1 MNRLAL
7 RISPA
12 FLSPAPLCLLL
23 ALACGWLGLNLMQET
38 LSQAAGSVAD
48 WLSLLTSRKAGDM
61 TAAVVWYSMLPR
73 MAIALMVGAGLGLAG
88 VLMQQVLRNPIAAPT
103 TLGVASGAQ
112 LGLLAATLYSPGLLA
127 FGGVWP
133 ALAGGVASL
142 LLVVALSW
150 RRRLAP
156 VAVVLAGLVVNL
168 YLGALSTVLIL
179 FNQEEFRGLLVWAA
193 GSLAQNNW
201 DDVLHLLPRLL
212 AAVVVAGL
220 LARPLRLLE
229 LDEANARSLGASVR
243 QLRLLGLGV
252 AVFITA
258 SAVSLVGIVGFVGLA
273 APAIVRLIGA
283 RSLIQRLLW
292 APLLGALLLLTT
304 DLALLQV
311 AGKLPAV
318 IPTGAM
324 TGLLGAPLLLWLIP
338 RLALKGGPAT
348 PSAAGLHIRQV
359 HAPRLLARLLVIL
372 LVTLMVALF
381 VSRVPEGWALDG
393 LDQWSTISQ
402 WRLPRILAALGAGAL
417 LALAGTGIQ
426 RITGNPMASPEVLGI
441 SSGTAIGL
449 IVTIALMTSISLPG
463 LLLAGS
469 LSAFATL
476 MLLVLLN
483 RRSGFQ
489 PERLLLTGIAITA
502 LFDPIRSMILA
513 NGDPRVQQMI
523 AWMSGST
530 YYVDTVTGTIAL
542 LCAAIMVALT
552 PLVARWLDLLPLGQ
566 DSARALGVGVSR
578 VRLLLLALVS
588 VLTAF
593 ATLIVGPLSFA
604 GLLAPHL
611 ARMLGLSRALPHL
624 LGAALIG
631 ATLMVAADWLGR
643 QILFPQEIPA
653 GLISALLGGA
663 YFMWSLRR
671 H

>member
-1 MNRLAL
+1 MSRLAL
-7 RISPA
+7 PVSPA
-12 FLSPAPLCLLL
+12 VICGPL
-23 ALACGWLGLNLMQET
+23 ALACGWLGYLLLQQT
-38 LSQAAGSVAD
+38 LAPTSVSFVQGFWSGSLPPQAEMA
-48 WLSLLTSRKAGDM
+48 M
-61 TAAVVWYSMLPR
+61 AVVWYSMLPR
-73 MAIALMVGAGLGLAG
+73 ITLAVMVGAALGLAG
-88 VLMQQVLRNPIAAPT
+88 VLMQQVLRNPIASPS

-112 LGLLAATLYSPGLLA
+112 LGLLMATLHAPGLLA
-127 FGGVWP
+127 FGGEWP
-133 ALAGGVASL
+133 ALAGGTASL

-179 FNQEEFRGLLVWAA
+179 FNQEEFPGLLVWAA

-201 DDVLHLLPRLL
+201 DGVRQLLPGLMIT
-212 AAVVVAGL
+212 AVLAGL
-220 LARPLRLLE
+220 MARPLRLLE

-243 QLRLLGLGV
+243 QLRLLGLGL

-258 SAVSLVGIVGFVGLA
+258 SAVSQVGIVGFVGLA
-273 APAIVRLIGA
+273 APAIARLMGA
-283 RSLIQRLLW
+283 RSLPQRLVW

-304 DLALLQV
+304 DLVLLQLS
-311 AGKLPAV
+311 GQLPTM

-348 PSAAGLHIRQV
+348 PSVAARHSKPVRNPILLG
-359 HAPRLLARLLVIL
+359 RLLLLML
-372 LVTLMVALF
+372 AALAMALF
-381 VSRVPEGWALDG
+381 VSQSPGGWVVDGPEHWPAIL
-393 LDQWSTISQ
+393 Q
-402 WRLPRILAALGAGAL
+402 WRLPRVIAALGAGIL
-417 LALAGTGIQ
+417 LALAGTAIQ

-441 SSGTAIGL
+441 SAGTAIGL
-449 IVTIALMTSISLPG
+449 IITITLIAGVSLPV
-463 LLLAGS
+463 LVLAGS
-469 LSAFATL
+469 ASAFATL
-476 MLLVLLN
+476 MVLVLLN

-502 LFDPIRSMILA
+502 LFDPLRNIILA

-530 YYVDTVTGTIAL
+530 YYVDAFTGMITMAF
-542 LCAAIMVALT
+542 AAAMLTLT
-552 PLVARWLDLLPLGQ
+552 PLVARWLDMLPLGQ
-566 DSARALGVGVSR
+566 DTARALGVGVNR
-578 VRLLLLALVS
+578 ARLLLLALVAL
-588 VLTAF
+588 LTAF

-624 LGAALIG
+624 MGAALIG
-631 ATLMVAADWLGR
+631 ATLLVAADWVGR

-653 GLISALLGGA
+653 GLVSALLGGA

>member
-1 MNRLAL
+1 MNRLPI
-7 RISPA
+7 RTSPA
-12 FLSPAPLCLLL
+12 LICLLL
-23 ALACGWLGLNLMQET
+23 AATCGWLGYLLLEQT
-38 LSQAAGSVAD
+38 LAQTANTAGH
-48 WLSLLTSRKAGDM
+48 WLSLLVSPPADNLS
-61 TAAVVWYSMLPR
+61 AAVAWYSVLPR
-73 MAIALMVGAGLGLAG
+73 MTIAVLVGAALGLAG
-88 VLMQQVLRNPIAAPT
+88 VLMQQVLRNPIASPT

-112 LGLLAATLYSPGLLA
+112 LGLLTTTLYAPGLLM
-127 FGGVWP
+127 FGGEWP
-133 ALAGGVASL
+133 ALVGGAASL
-142 LLVVALSW
+142 MLVLALSW

-201 DDVLHLLPRLL
+201 DDVLQLLPRLII
-212 AAVVVAGL
+212 AIVIAGL

-243 QLRLLGLGV
+243 QLRLIGLGL

-258 SAVSLVGIVGFVGLA
+258 SAVSLVGIVSFVGLA
-273 APAIVRLIGA
+273 APAIVRLMGA
-283 RSLIQRLLW
+283 RTLTRKLLW

-304 DLALLQV
+304 DLAVQQLT
-311 AGKLPAV
+311 GTLPAM
-318 IPTGAM
+318 IPTGAL
-324 TGLLGAPLLLWLIP
+324 TGVLGAPLLLWLIP
-338 RLALKGGPAT
+338 RLALKSSPT
-348 PSAAGLHIRQV
+348 PPSASGLHSESAS
-359 HAPRLLARLLVIL
+359 APAMLVRLSVLLVVAL
-372 LVTLMVALF
+372 AVALF
-381 VSRVPEGWALDG
+381 VNQSPQGWVLDG
-393 LDQWSTISQ
+393 LERWSDVAQ
-402 WRLPRILAALGAGAL
+402 WRLPRVFAALGAGIL
-417 LALAGTGIQ
+417 LALAGTAIQ

-449 IVTIALMTSISLPG
+449 ILTIALTASLSLPT

-469 LSAFATL
+469 VSAFATL
-476 MLLVLLN
+476 LLLVALN

-502 LFDPIRSMILA
+502 LFDPVRAIILA
-513 NGDPRVQQMI
+513 NGDPRVQQMV

-530 YYVDTVTGTIAL
+530 YYVDGFTGAIAL
-542 LCAAIMVALT
+542 VTAALMLALT

-566 DSARALGVGVSR
+566 DTARALGVGVNR
-578 VRLLLLALVS
+578 VRLILLALVAI
-588 VLTAF
+588 LTAF

-624 LGAALIG
+624 LGAAVIG
-631 ATLMVAADWLGR
+631 AILMVTADWVGR

-653 GLISALLGGA
+653 GLVSALLGGA